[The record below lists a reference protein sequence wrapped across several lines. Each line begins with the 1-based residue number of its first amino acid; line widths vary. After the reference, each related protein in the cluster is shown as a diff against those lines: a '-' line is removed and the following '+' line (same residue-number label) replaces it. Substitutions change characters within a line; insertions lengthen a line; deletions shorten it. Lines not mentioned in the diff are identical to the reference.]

1 MMVRKLKYIKFFF
14 KHHNYKLQVI
24 HQYLPLFY
32 ICLISSFFKFFL
44 LYVFFKKNY
53 LKNRHFFKTYFR
65 SIIQNNLKIRNSF
78 ISLKGVYFLSYGIA
92 KLKQTRKNEKY
103 IMYNLLKEFLKN
115 MTIKFC
121 RLIDIHYLSMSSKT
135 LSNLNFI
142 TGHLRYFNSKYLK
155 CNYFMVTSVLIRERR
170 IFGYM
175 RYKNY
180 PRKKKFLARK
190 FK

>member
-1 MMVRKLKYIKFFF
+1 
-14 KHHNYKLQVI
+14 
-24 HQYLPLFY
+24 
-32 ICLISSFFKFFL
+32 
-44 LYVFFKKNY
+44 
-53 LKNRHFFKTYFR
+53 
-65 SIIQNNLKIRNSF
+65 
-78 ISLKGVYFLSYGIA
+78 
-92 KLKQTRKNEKY
+92 
-103 IMYNLLKEFLKN
+103 MYNLLKEFLKN
-115 MTIKFC
+115 ITVKLC
-121 RLIDIHYLSMSSKT
+121 RLIDIHYLNMSSKT

-155 CNYFMVTSVLIRERR
+155 CNYFTVTGVLIKERR